1 MSDAFTRL
9 ALKVES
15 YNIGYQHGRR
25 LAPAIAD
32 NVEVY
37 FTLFKHCAGLDG
49 QAVFGRSDDFVRLI
63 GAFDEDLMTEIRGIA
78 EGSGNRSK
86 RLWRSTRTPRSCS
99 GKARIFSTAS
109 ARSYRRMSRL

>member
-9 ALKVES
+9 ALKGES
-15 YNIGYQHGRR
+15 YNLGYQHGKR

-37 FTLFKHCAGLDG
+37 FTLFKHYAGLDR

-78 EGSGNRSK
+78 EG
-86 RLWRSTRTPRSCS
+86 T
-99 GKARIFSTAS
+99 GKSLEEIVALNSHTAIMFREG
-109 ARSYRRMSRL
+109 AHLLHAECT